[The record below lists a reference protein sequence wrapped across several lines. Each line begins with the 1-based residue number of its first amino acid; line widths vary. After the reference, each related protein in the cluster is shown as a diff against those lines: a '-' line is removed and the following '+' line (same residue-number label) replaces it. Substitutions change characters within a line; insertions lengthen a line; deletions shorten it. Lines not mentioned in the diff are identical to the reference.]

1 MLIEAQGLTK
11 TYKMGAVDVNALR
24 GVDFSVGKGEFVGIT
39 GFSGSGKST
48 LLHLA
53 GLLDDPTAGSLKIGD
68 TDISGLSDHEKTEF
82 RLRRFGYVFQD
93 YALVSE
99 LNAVENVYLPSLARG
114 EDREAAEKHAI
125 EMLEI
130 VGISGRADHLPS
142 ELSGGEQQRV
152 AIARALI
159 NSPEIMFADEP
170 CANLD
175 SVNSRNVLD
184 LFRKVSEES
193 GQTILMVSHEEW
205 HAEYFERIIRLH
217 DGEIAED
224 KYL

>member
-1 MLIEAQGLTK
+1 MLIEAQDLTK
-11 TYKMGAVDVNALR
+11 IYKMGAVEVHALR

-39 GFSGSGKST
+39 GSSGSGKST
-48 LLHLA
+48 LLHLV
-53 GLLDDPTAGSLKIGD
+53 GLLDDATSGSLEIGGVD
-68 TDISGLSDHEKTEF
+68 VSGLTDHEKTEF
-82 RLRRFGYVFQD
+82 RLKRFGYVFQD

-114 EDREAAEKHAI
+114 EDKERAEKSALA
-125 EMLEI
+125 MLNT
-130 VGISGRADHLPS
+130 VGIGERSDHLPS

-152 AIARALI
+152 SIARALI

-175 SVNSRNVLD
+175 SVNSGNVLD

-217 DGEIAED
+217 DGAIAED

>member
-11 TYKMGAVDVNALR
+11 TYKMGAVEVHALR
-24 GVDFSVGKGEFVGIT
+24 GVDFSVEKGEFVGIT

-114 EDREAAEKHAI
+114 EDREESEKHAFF
-125 EMLEI
+125 MLET
-130 VGISGRADHLPS
+130 VGISERAGHLPS

-175 SVNSRNVLD
+175 SLNSRNVLD
-184 LFRKVSEES
+184 LFKKVSEES